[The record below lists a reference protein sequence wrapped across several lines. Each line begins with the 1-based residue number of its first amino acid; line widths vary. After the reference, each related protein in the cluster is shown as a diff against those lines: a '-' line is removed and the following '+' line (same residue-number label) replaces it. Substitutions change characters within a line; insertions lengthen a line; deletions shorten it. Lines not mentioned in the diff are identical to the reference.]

1 MVELLQRFPPPN
13 FTVRP
18 LQRLLSSGRYL
29 PRLLNADKTIQR
41 RGRESPGCTP
51 ASGPNVWS
59 GRALQEVFVDP
70 VATVLHQCIRPL
82 FGAHCAPG
90 HHGYQR
96 ACDLISG
103 QASTGPLGPQAVVV
117 RVAMG
122 GCTRAP
128 YSICG
133 WYGRNCRRPIRV
145 GRCHKRSMTRAT
157 CVGDHSPDPRGVG
170 MACAFNP
177 SAMACS
183 DVAPACRNA
192 AMIGTISATRRAARF
207 CSAPRASGA
216 SPCRALGHLAV

>member
-1 MVELLQRFPPPN
+1 ML
-13 FTVRP
+13 
-18 LQRLLSSGRYL
+18 
-29 PRLLNADKTIQR
+29 AD
-41 RGRESPGCTP
+41 
-51 ASGPNVWS
+51 A
-59 GRALQEVFVDP
+59 
-70 VATVLHQCIRPL
+70 VLRQCIRSPI
-82 FGAHCAPG
+82 GAACAPG

-157 CVGDHSPDPRGVG
+157 CVGDHSPDPRAVG

-177 SAMACS
+177 SAMARS

-192 AMIGTISATRRAARF
+192 AMIGTLSAARRAARF

-216 SPCRALGHLAV
+216 SPCRALAEPLATSLYRPADARCMSDGAPSTHVALRYTLLGATASRPIRL